1 MAYLGCPVVGDRVYG
16 RRKPSLPLGR
26 FFLHAAKLKII
37 LPGEKTLTEFQA
49 QLPEDLKEIV
59 NQLSS
64 QE

>member
-1 MAYLGCPVVGDRVYG
+1 
-16 RRKPSLPLGR
+16 
-26 FFLHAAKLKII
+26 LHAAKLKII